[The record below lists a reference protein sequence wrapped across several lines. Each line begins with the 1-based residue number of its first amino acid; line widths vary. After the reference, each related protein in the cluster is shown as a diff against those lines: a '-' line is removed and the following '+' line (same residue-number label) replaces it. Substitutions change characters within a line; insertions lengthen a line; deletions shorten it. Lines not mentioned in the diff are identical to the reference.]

1 MALRRQIATQFGYRL
16 IGTPGIGLLNANT
29 TARATTVRCQPVKG
43 AALKGALL
51 G

>member
-1 MALRRQIATQFGYRL
+1 MALRRQIVAQLGYRL

-43 AALKGALL
+43 AALNGALL